1 MRRFTVIIVPND
13 VSAVRRFGIDS
24 IWLRRAAIAGAVVA
38 LLMAGA
44 TADWI
49 RLRREAPE
57 LARLRLQAE
66 EQRAALAAHAGA
78 QQALESELTRLH
90 ELERRVRV
98 IANLPKASL
107 EQAKV
112 ARTPRLG
119 VGGGGERPEDATP
132 PIGSPVVSMRT
143 VSAGPGDLGD
153 TARDSDLPPLGET
166 LEAHPDA
173 APGDAALQ
181 EDAGGPVSDAVDPS
195 DASALLAAADALR
208 ERAHAFSL
216 ELEELADALR
226 GRSER
231 LAATP
236 VQWPADGWLTSRF
249 GYRMSPFTGRRDFHA
264 GIDIAAEIGTPVL
277 APATGRVAFSGRRGG
292 FGNAIVIDHG
302 YGIRTTYGHLQT
314 LKVHV
319 GERVERGAQIAT
331 IGNTGLSTGPHLH
344 YAVEVSGK
352 TVDPLDYI
360 IE

>member
-38 LLMAGA
+38 LLMGGA
-44 TADWI
+44 AVDWI
-49 RLRREAPE
+49 RLRRQAPE
-57 LARLRLQAE
+57 LARLRVQAE

-78 QQALESELTRLH
+78 QHSLEGELARLH

-107 EQAKV
+107 EQARI

-119 VGGGGERPEDATP
+119 VGGEQPEDATP
-132 PIGSPVVSMRT
+132 P
-143 VSAGPGDLGD
+143 
-153 TARDSDLPPLGET
+153 LGET
-166 LEAHPDA
+166 FDPSTDA
-173 APGDAALQ
+173 APADAALQ
-181 EDAGGPVSDAVDPS
+181 DDAPGPVSAAGSPV

-208 ERAHAFSL
+208 DRARAFAL
-216 ELEELADALR
+216 DLEELADALV

-249 GYRMSPFTGRRDFHA
+249 GYRVSPFTGRRDFHP

-277 APATGRVAFSGRRGG
+277 SPATGRVAFSGRRGG

-314 LKVHV
+314 LRVHA
-319 GERVERGAQIAT
+319 GERIERGAVIAT

-344 YAVEVSGK
+344 YAVEASGK